1 MNKITILAK
10 IAEILHLNEF
20 VQYIKVETNKNK
32 LTKLTNKLI
41 KQYPD
46 TDQSWIK
53 HVVGHAILNNQT
65 NNKEVDYDRVEMISQ
80 VNCGVLLGLQATNG
94 LLPLVDIS
102 TTTAPVGQV
111 FPMVYKEV
119 ESDDHFNQ
127 PQTSCFVGAENIQT
141 KRMVL
146 EIVSKTYEC
155 RTRRLQTSLPIE
167 LSQDLAQFHDLDV
180 NKEILNV
187 LIQEIKDELVA
198 EIIHCITHD
207 NPVTELDFELNG
219 TGTLISQ
226 ASQYIHK
233 TRMHIKPEYVVVNNT
248 NYSLKDVNVTQTA
261 LVSPVSDVKDL
272 IIIGNEDNS
281 HVKSMYHFMLNNIL
295 CCKVVNP
302 ETFQPTLQFMVRYGI
317 VENNKALLVRVKQ
330 KTELLQE

>member
-1 MNKITILAK
+1 MNKVTILAK
-10 IAEILHLNEF
+10 IVEIFRLNEF
-20 VQYIKVETNKNK
+20 VQYVKAETNKNK

-46 TDQSWIK
+46 TDQTWIK
-53 HVVGHAILNNQT
+53 HVIHTATLNNPM
-65 NNKEVDYDRVEMISQ
+65 NKDINYDQVEMVIKI
-80 VNCGVLLGLQATNG
+80 NCGVLMGLQSTNG
-94 LLPLVDIS
+94 LLPLVDIG
-102 TTTAPVGQV
+102 TATAPVGQV
-111 FPMVYKEV
+111 FPMVYKEI
-119 ESDDHFNQ
+119 ESDE
-127 PQTSCFVGAENIQT
+127 TSPTSFYGPST
-141 KRMVL
+141 DMKRMSM

-155 RTRRLQTSLPIE
+155 RTRRLQTFFTTE
-167 LSQDLAQFHDLDV
+167 LAQDLTQLHDLDA

-187 LIQEIKDELVA
+187 LVREIKDQLLA
-198 EIIHCITHD
+198 EIIRCITHD

-226 ASQYIHK
+226 ASQYMHK

-281 HVKSMYHFMLNNIL
+281 HVKSMYHFILNNIS
-295 CCKVVNP
+295 CCEVVNP

-317 VENNKALLVRVKQ
+317 VENNKAPLVRVKQ

>member
-1 MNKITILAK
+1 MNKVTILAK
-10 IAEILHLNEF
+10 IVEIFRLNEF
-20 VQYIKVETNKNK
+20 VQYVKTETNKNK

-53 HVVGHAILNNQT
+53 HVIHTAMLNNPM
-65 NNKEVDYDRVEMISQ
+65 NKDINYDQVEMISKI
-80 VNCGVLLGLQATNG
+80 NCGVLLGLQTTNG
-94 LLPLVDIS
+94 LLPLVDIG
-102 TTTAPVGQV
+102 TATAPVGMV

-119 ESDDHFNQ
+119 ESDDPFNP
-127 PQTSCFVGAENIQT
+127 PQTCFVGAENIQT

-180 NKEILNV
+180 NKEILNLLV
-187 LIQEIKDELVA
+187 REIKDELVA

-219 TGTLISQ
+219 TGILISQ
-226 ASQYIHK
+226 ASQYMQK
-233 TRMHIKPEYVVVNNT
+233 TRMHIKPEYVVINNT
-248 NYSLKDVNVTQTA
+248 THSLKDVNVTQTA
-261 LVSPVSDVKDL
+261 LYSPASDVKDL
-272 IIIGNEDNS
+272 IVIGNEDNS
-281 HVKSMYHFMLNNIL
+281 HVKSMYHFMLNNL
-295 CCKVVNP
+295 SCSMVMNP
-302 ETFQPTLQFMVRYGI
+302 ETFSLTLQFMVRYGI
-317 VENNKALLVRVKQ
+317 VENNKAPLIRIKQ
-330 KTELLQE
+330 KPELLQE

>member
-1 MNKITILAK
+1 MNKVTILAK
-10 IAEILHLNEF
+10 IVEIFRLNEF
-20 VQYIKVETNKNK
+20 VQYVKTETNKNK

-53 HVVGHAILNNQT
+53 HVIHTAMLNNPM
-65 NNKEVDYDRVEMISQ
+65 NKDINYDQVEMISKI
-80 VNCGVLLGLQATNG
+80 NCGVLLGLQATNG

-111 FPMVYKEV
+111 FPMVYKEI
-119 ESDDHFNQ
+119 ESDGTSN

-167 LSQDLAQFHDLDV
+167 LSQDLAQCHDLDV
-180 NKEILNV
+180 NKEILNL
-187 LIQEIKDELVA
+187 LIQVIKDELVA

-226 ASQYIHK
+226 AAQYMHK
-233 TRMHIKPEYVVVNNT
+233 TRIHIKPEYVVVNDT
-248 NYSLKDVNVTQTA
+248 NHSLKDVHVTQTA
-261 LVSPVSDVKDL
+261 LVSPVSNVKDL

-281 HVKSMYHFMLNNIL
+281 HVKSMYHFMLNKIS
-295 CCKVVNP
+295 CSMVVNP
-302 ETFQPTLQFMVRYGI
+302 ETFSPTLQIMVRYGI
-317 VENNKALLVRVKQ
+317 VENNKAQLVRVKR

>member
-53 HVVGHAILNNQT
+53 HVIHTAMVNNSM
-65 NNKEVDYDRVEMISQ
+65 NKDINYDQVEMISKI
-80 VNCGVLLGLQATNG
+80 NCGVLLGLQTTNG
-94 LLPLVDIS
+94 LLPLVDIG
-102 TTTAPVGQV
+102 TATAPVGLV

-119 ESDDHFNQ
+119 ESDDPFNP
-127 PQTSCFVGAENIQT
+127 PQTSCFVGAEDIQT
-141 KRMVL
+141 KRTVL

-167 LSQDLAQFHDLDV
+167 LSQDLAQLHDLDV
-180 NKEILNV
+180 NKEILNL

-198 EIIHCITHD
+198 EIIRFITHN

-226 ASQYIHK
+226 ASQYMHK

-248 NYSLKDVNVTQTA
+248 NYSLRDVNVTQTA

-281 HVKSMYHFMLNNIL
+281 HVKSMYHFILNNIS
-295 CCKVVNP
+295 CRMVVNP
-302 ETFQPTLQFMVRYGI
+302 ETFSPTFQFMVRYGI
-317 VENNKALLVRVKQ
+317 VENNKAPLVRVKQ